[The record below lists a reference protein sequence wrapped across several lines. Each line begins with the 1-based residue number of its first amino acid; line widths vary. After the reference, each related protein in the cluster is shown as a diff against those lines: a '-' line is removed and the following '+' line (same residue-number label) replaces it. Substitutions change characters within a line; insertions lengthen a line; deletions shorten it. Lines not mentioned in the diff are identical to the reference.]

1 MGEPGPGVHV
11 VHERID
17 GTQAHGVIQV
27 LERNLR
33 FTAAVFHKAR
43 AVPSLSEI
51 WIESESTI
59 NESGGPINV
68 ADDTKARDSST
79 GKRDGVILSELD
91 CALCQLGAFGGLLLA
106 IDHPAIHYALRIAQ
120 RRHAVGGS
128 KIWIDLRRP
137 EEQMQR
143 IVVA

>member
-33 FTAAVFHKAR
+33 LTAAVFYNAR

-51 WIESESTI
+51 WIERESTI

-68 ADDTKARDSST
+68 ADDTKARDSSA
-79 GKRDGVILSELD
+79 GKRNGVILSELD
-91 CALCQLGAFGGLLLA
+91 CALRQLGSFGDLLLA
-106 IDHPAIHYALRIAQ
+106 IDHPAIHHALRIAQ
-120 RRHAVGGS
+120 CRHAVGGS
-128 KIWIDLRRP
+128 KI
-137 EEQMQR
+137 
-143 IVVA
+143 